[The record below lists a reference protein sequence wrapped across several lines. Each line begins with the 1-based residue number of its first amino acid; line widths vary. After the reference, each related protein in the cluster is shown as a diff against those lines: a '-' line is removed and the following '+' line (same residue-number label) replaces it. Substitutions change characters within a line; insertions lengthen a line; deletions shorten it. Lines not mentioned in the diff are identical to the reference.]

1 MVCVIS
7 NGNTTRTR
15 KVMWLILA
23 SRCLTFSSPRGI
35 AAVTATADAAH
46 GSCAGAFVDF
56 GVAAGSV
63 LAFLTLSVDFLT
75 VSAVAQ

>member
-35 AAVTATADAAH
+35 AAVTATAAH

-56 GVAAGSV
+56 GVTAASV